1 MSSVPVIGVAEI
13 DAALD
18 RRGAVAAIE
27 AALRDGVDVESDS
40 PRLFSPLDHGEFLLM
55 PTQSPEH
62 AGIKVVTI
70 APHNSERGLPKIQAW
85 YLVFDA
91 ETLSPL
97 AILEGAHLTTLRT
110 PAVTAVAVR
119 GMLRADPR
127 GAREHID
134 TLAVLGSGPQA
145 EAHVRT
151 LAALMPVGAVRIR
164 GRNGARVAELVARL
178 RADGIAADSIAADSI
193 ETDSGDAF
201 DLRDADVIVTATSS
215 SEPVL
220 GRADV
225 GDDAVIAAIG
235 SHGAERRELATDLVT
250 DADLVVEA
258 RASAFRENGNLLQA
272 SDLESWRS
280 GGQPVTNLRE
290 LVAGAFVRLEGHPAV
305 YTGVGMSWEDLAVVA
320 QILRSAQSADAPSRG
335 GNTDVRQ

>member
-1 MSSVPVIGVAEI
+1 MTSVPVIGVDEI

-18 RRGAVAAIE
+18 RSGAVDAIA
-27 AALRDGVDVESDS
+27 AALRDGVDIESDA
-40 PRLFSPLDHGEFLLM
+40 PRLFSPLDGGEFLLM

-70 APHNSERGLPKIQAW
+70 APGNSERGLPKIQAW

-97 AILEGAHLTTLRT
+97 AILEGTHLTTLRT

-119 GMLRADPR
+119 GMLQADPR
-127 GAREHID
+127 GARERID
-134 TLAVLGSGPQA
+134 ALAVLGSGPQA

-151 LAALMPVGAVRIR
+151 LADLMPVGAVTVV
-164 GRNGARVAELVARL
+164 GRRPSRTADLVARL
-178 RADGIAADSIAADSI
+178 RADGIAA
-193 ETDSGDAF
+193 ESGVSEDVRGAE
-201 DLRDADVIVTATSS
+201 VIVTATSS
-215 SEPVL
+215 STPVL
-220 GRADV
+220 SRSDVADH
-225 GDDAVIAAIG
+225 AVVAAVG
-235 SHGAERRELATDLVT
+235 SHGTAHRELAADLIV

-272 SDLESWRS
+272 RGLADWQAGAQS
-280 GGQPVTNLRE
+280 VTNLRE
-290 LVAGAFVRLEGHPAV
+290 LVTGAFERREARPAV

-320 QILRSAQSADAPSRG
+320 RILRSAGPADASPQR
-335 GNTDVRQ
+335 GNTDVRK

>member
-1 MSSVPVIGVAEI
+1 MTSVPVIGAAEI

-27 AALRDGVDVESDS
+27 AALREGVDIESDS

-119 GMLRADPR
+119 GMLRADSR
-127 GAREHID
+127 GAREQID

-151 LAALMPVGAVRIR
+151 LAALMPVGAVRIG
-164 GRNGARVAELVARL
+164 GRNRARVAELVARL
-178 RADGIAADSIAADSI
+178 RADGIAAESID
-193 ETDSGDAF
+193 TDSGDAF

-235 SHGAERRELATDLVT
+235 SHGAERRELAADLVT

-272 SDLESWRS
+272 RDLESWRS

>member
-1 MSSVPVIGVAEI
+1 MTSVPVIGVDAI

-40 PRLFSPLDHGEFLLM
+40 PRLFSPLDRGEFLLM

-127 GAREHID
+127 GPREHID

-151 LAALMPVGAVRIR
+151 LAALIPIGAVGIR
-164 GRNGARVAELVARL
+164 GRNSTRVAELVARL
-178 RADGIAADSIAADSI
+178 RADGIPAQP
-193 ETDSGDAF
+193 GDGH

-215 SEPVL
+215 SEPVIA
-220 GRADV
+220 RADV
-225 GDDAVIAAIG
+225 DDDAVIAAVG
-235 SHGAERRELATDLVT
+235 SHGADHRELAADLVT

-272 SDLESWRS
+272 
-280 GGQPVTNLRE
+280 RE
-290 LVAGAFVRLEGHPAV
+290 LDAWQAGRQAVANLPELVTGAFARREGHPAV

-320 QILRSAQSADAPSRG
+320 EILRAAQSADAMPREGDS
-335 GNTDVRQ
+335 DVRK